1 MVPGARARAVGR
13 LRRFASAVTCRLTH
27 THEGPEI
34 LTLCAQKCATLP
46 LPARSRLR
54 KKRSRGFARK
64 TSRALSAPPPG
75 DLGGSKRQIFRQND
89 RSGFSRQVLWPRRR
103 LVRPVLA
110 AVLAP
115 RDRDVSEAPGSAP
128 KPCASAGRGSAS
140 LLPPGRKGRRRT
152 RGTECVVT

>member
-1 MVPGARARAVGR
+1 MVPGAQARAVGR
-13 LRRFASAVTCRLTH
+13 LRRFASAVTYRLTH

-75 DLGGSKRQIFRQND
+75 DLGAD
-89 RSGFSRQVLWPRRR
+89 RSAKSSARTIALDFPAKFFGHDVGWFDQFLQRFSRP
-103 LVRPVLA
+103 A
-110 AVLAP
+110 T
-115 RDRDVSEAPGSAP
+115 GM
-128 KPCASAGRGSAS
+128 
-140 LLPPGRKGRRRT
+140 
-152 RGTECVVT
+152 